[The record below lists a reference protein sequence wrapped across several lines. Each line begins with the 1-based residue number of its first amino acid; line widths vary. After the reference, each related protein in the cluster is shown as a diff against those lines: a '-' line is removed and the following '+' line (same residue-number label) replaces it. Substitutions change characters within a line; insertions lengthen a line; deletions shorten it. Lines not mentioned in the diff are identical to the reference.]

1 MSKRILTIF
10 PHPDDAETAAG
21 GTLVTWARRGHHITL
36 CILTDGDKGTAD
48 PSLARED
55 LIAQRRREQARAAA
69 RLAAELI
76 YLDYE
81 DGLVQPTIGLRRD
94 LVRVMRQVRPQV
106 VVANDPTVW
115 FRLGAYINH
124 PDHRA
129 TGQAV
134 VEALYPAVKKAAIF
148 PELMEEGLNPHVV
161 EEVWLTPT
169 DQPDHWVDVKEVFEE
184 KMALI
189 CDHVSQFPPEQAR
202 VVFTQL
208 ARDAGVPRGLE
219 LAESFR
225 TLRLTASTIKG
236 LAERMQHHGDKV
248 S

>member
-21 GTLVTWARRGHHITL
+21 GTLTIWARQGHRITL
-36 CILTDGDKGTAD
+36 CVLTEGDKGTAD
-48 PSLARED
+48 PTLPAEELVRR
-55 LIAQRRREQARAAA
+55 RRREQARAAD
-69 RLAAELI
+69 RLNAEVI
-76 YLDYE
+76 YLDFE
-81 DGLVQPTIGLRRD
+81 DGLVQPTLELRRE
-94 LVRVMRQVRPQV
+94 LVRVMRQVRPHV

-134 VEALYPAVKKAAIF
+134 VEALYPAVKKASIF
-148 PELMEEGLNPHVV
+148 PELAAAGFEPHVV

-169 DQPDHWVDVKEVFEE
+169 DHPDHWVDVTSVFGE
-184 KMALI
+184 KLTLI
-189 CDHVSQFPPEQAR
+189 LEHASQFPPEAAR
-202 VVFTQL
+202 TVFTAL
-208 ARDAGVPRGLE
+208 ARQAGAPRGMD

-225 TLRLTASTIKG
+225 TLRLTASTIQG
-236 LAERMQHHGDKV
+236 LAGRMR
-248 S
+248 